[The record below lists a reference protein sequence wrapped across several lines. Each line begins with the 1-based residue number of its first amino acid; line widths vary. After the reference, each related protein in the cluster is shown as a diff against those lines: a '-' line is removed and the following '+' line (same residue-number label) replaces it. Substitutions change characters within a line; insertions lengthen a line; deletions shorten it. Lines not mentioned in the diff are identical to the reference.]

1 MPGRRA
7 RQAARARPAVLPGAS
22 TGTAGAAQGVWSRP
36 RGPRRVQ
43 AGPPSHQRSS
53 EALPEPDPIL
63 CQLVPTA
70 GAPWPGH
77 WWPHQVYR
85 PPLDTGWRGPAQTA
99 RELSPSGLRGAPA
112 RRRPPRALPP
122 RPLAIGLLG
131 TAGPSEPPGRG
142 PSGLMVHVAQCAP
155 AWQPPGPLEAAA
167 AGPHRR
173 FLSCAGIPLPRPSA
187 RPRFPTRPSELASG
201 QMVAA
206 PPSAH
211 LPARRTAPPHLVC
224 PAESPGQVCPGS
236 GCPGPHLLPG
246 VPTSAVTPPD
256 QAGKNQSIKR
266 LRPVGQVVSVG
277 TALLRP
283 CNKSPLDD
291 TRMSRCGWVPIKL
304 YL

>member
-1 MPGRRA
+1 MLGGRRVPGFSQEGPQVLSAFPEGGAGDSRRPPSPASGAIDRTAHPSGIRGPRACARRGPGGVPGRRA

-22 TGTAGAAQGVWSRP
+22 MGTAGAAQGVWSRP

-70 GAPWPGH
+70 GAPRPGH

-142 PSGLMVHVAQCAP
+142 PSGLMVHVAQCAL

-201 QMVAA
+201 SPRVPVSGGPTICP
-206 PPSAH
+206 PPS
-211 LPARRTAPPHLVC
+211 
-224 PAESPGQVCPGS
+224 
-236 GCPGPHLLPG
+236 
-246 VPTSAVTPPD
+246 
-256 QAGKNQSIKR
+256 
-266 LRPVGQVVSVG
+266 
-277 TALLRP
+277 
-283 CNKSPLDD
+283 
-291 TRMSRCGWVPIKL
+291 
-304 YL
+304 